1 MNSDLLHPY
10 EEKDHALGWVLQK
23 QLQSWNY
30 RKSFWNRVPA
40 FSRVNF
46 HPFLEYNFQHHY
58 QQSPLQRK
66 TQQKMFRW
74 DVHRTKRVCLILVI
88 NYYLHFWLHCPPG
101 LQSFTHS
108 QCILFSSA
116 VFPKSSLKLF
126 YIYIVPT
133 YLDVLYSAVFSK
145 FTLNHIIVNCQS
157 KTFFT
162 LEFSVTRNQEE
173 IFLG

>member
-108 QCILFSSA
+108 QCISFSSA
-116 VFPKSSLKLF
+116 VFPKSSFKLF

-133 YLDVLYSAVFSK
+133 YLYCIVPFSVNLHWT
-145 FTLNHIIVNCQS
+145 TLLSIVNQKHFSRLNFQS
-157 KTFFT
+157 LVIRKKYF
-162 LEFSVTRNQEE
+162 
-173 IFLG
+173 